1 MATIPR
7 PPFVAFTI
15 TPEFTRDKDAIKHF
29 VFHTTEGTGTIED
42 LAHYFQTTLHPSS
55 SGGTYREGVMY
66 ISQPNGRIGSSGDWT
81 NGYYHVQDHNTECVG
96 IEQIGFHTLDRV
108 GWFKRKKQL
117 WAACWVAAWNS
128 QELGIPLR
136 RSALN
141 RRWIAPSGFCQH
153 SDVPDNDHVDC
164 GAGFPFEWVLEIA
177 AKWRVSGVPIWVRIA
192 LPKS

>member
-66 ISQPNGRIGSSGDWT
+66 ISQPNGR
-81 NGYYHVQDHNTECVG
+81 
-96 IEQIGFHTLDRV
+96 DRV
-108 GWFKRKKQL
+108 ERRLDERVLPRPG
-117 WAACWVAAWNS
+117 S
-128 QELGIPLR
+128 Q
-136 RSALN
+136 
-141 RRWIAPSGFCQH
+141 H
-153 SDVPDNDHVDC
+153 
-164 GAGFPFEWVLEIA
+164 
-177 AKWRVSGVPIWVRIA
+177 
-192 LPKS
+192 